1 MIKLVDILKEIE
13 EKDNFIAFLDKSLGS
28 TLPKTSQNTFLKR
41 VKEDLKGK
49 ATEERIN
56 YFKNLWKTS
65 KNFKLKYFA
74 LDMLNKLEGKKPW

>member
-1 MIKLVDILKEIE
+1 MIKLLDILKEIE
-13 EKDNFIAFLDKSLGS
+13 ETDNLIAFLDKSLAS

-41 VKEDLKGK
+41 VKEDLKDK
-49 ATEERIN
+49 ATEERID